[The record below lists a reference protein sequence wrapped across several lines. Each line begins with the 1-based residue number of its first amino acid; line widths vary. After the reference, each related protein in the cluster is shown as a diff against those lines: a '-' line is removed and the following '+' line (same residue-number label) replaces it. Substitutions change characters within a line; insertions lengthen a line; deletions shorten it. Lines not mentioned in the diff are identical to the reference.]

1 MPVNTVDNILAVH
14 QIKSLDVIH
23 IDTEGY
29 DYEILKTIDLKQY
42 LPKIIL
48 IEYFNLNK
56 ENRIKMLGILKAN
69 NYKTFR
75 NKQDFMAIH
84 SSVSNNFLKD
94 NILYPKWD

>member
-1 MPVNTVDNILAVH
+1 M
-14 QIKSLDVIH
+14 DVIH

-29 DYEILKTIDLKQY
+29 DYEILKTINLNQY

-56 ENRIKMLGILKAN
+56 EDRIKMLGILKAN

-75 NKQDFMAIH
+75 NKQDFIAIH
-84 SSVSNNFLKD
+84 SSFSNKFLKD

>member
-1 MPVNTVDNILAVH
+1 M
-14 QIKSLDVIH
+14 DVIH

-29 DYEILKTIDLKQY
+29 DNEILKTIDLKQY

-48 IEYFNLNK
+48 IEIFNLNK
-56 ENRIKMLGILKAN
+56 EYRIKMLDILKAN

-94 NILYPKWD
+94 NFYTPSGIKL